1 MRAPSTRAL
10 LKPVKRWLILGHRWL
25 GIVTGLFLAA
35 WVLSGL
41 VMLYVAFPALT
52 EAERL
57 SHLTP
62 IAWDRVHLGPDAAL
76 ARAGLDPP
84 PGGLSLSM
92 RGGAPVYQVTTRD
105 GARHAVS
112 AETGQ
117 TLGPIDAAAAVA
129 SFGPGA
135 TVRAVRRDQWTVRD
149 RYDPL
154 RPFHVVAPGDASG
167 TELYVSA
174 RTGAVV
180 LDTTRRE
187 RLWNWL
193 GAIPHWLY
201 PTPLRARAELWRGT
215 VLWVS
220 GIAIAGVLSG
230 LVLGIWRLRL
240 RRPYAS
246 GVTPYRG
253 LARWHHLLGTLGG
266 LSLLTFVASGWLSMN
281 PNHWFSPRSPPA
293 PMREAYAGPVHPV
306 DRAALDGLALDD
318 LDRDDRARLHTVEV
332 RFTQVDD
339 RPVLIAADARGGRR
353 VVPPPSPEALRAA
366 AARVLPEARIAEI
379 ETLTAYDAYW
389 YPHHDTRPL
398 PVLRVRFDDAAAT
411 WLHLDPE
418 TGALLDRL
426 DASGRLQ
433 RWLFE
438 APHRLDFA
446 ILFQARPAWDLV
458 MWLLNGLGAGIAVS
472 GVILGW
478 RRLRRTARVG

>member
-1 MRAPSTRAL
+1 MRASPKRAF
-10 LKPVKRWLILGHRWL
+10 LKPLKRGLILGHRWL
-25 GIVTGLFLAA
+25 GIATGLFLAA

-57 SHLTP
+57 SRLAP
-62 IAWDRVHLGPDAAL
+62 LAWDRVLLGPDAAL
-76 ARAGLDPP
+76 ARAGLDPA

-105 GARHAVS
+105 DARHVVS

-117 TLGPIDAAAAVA
+117 ALGEIDGAAARA
-129 SFGPGA
+129 SFGEGA
-135 TVRAVRRDQWTVRD
+135 TVRAVTRDPWTVRD
-149 RYDPL
+149 RYDPV
-154 RPFHVVAPGDASG
+154 RPFHVVALGDAAG

-193 GAIPHWLY
+193 GAIPHWFY
-201 PTPLRARAELWRGT
+201 PTPLRARGELWRGT

-220 GIAIAGVLSG
+220 GLATAGVLSG
-230 LVLGIWRLRL
+230 LALGIWRLRL
-240 RRPYAS
+240 HRPYAA
-246 GVTPYRG
+246 GVSPYRG
-253 LARWHHLLGTLGG
+253 LGRWHHLLGTLGG
-266 LSLLTFVASGWLSMN
+266 LSLLSFVASGWLSMT
-281 PNHWFSPRSPPA
+281 PNHWFSPRTPPA
-293 PMREAYAGPVHPV
+293 ALQAAYAGPPAPV
-306 DRAALDGLALDD
+306 GRAALDGLA
-318 LDRDDRARLHTVEV
+318 RPGIVEV
-332 RFTQVDD
+332 RFTQVGG
-339 RPVLIAADARGGRR
+339 RPVLVAADARGRR
-353 VVPPPSPEALRAA
+353 VAVPPPTEAILRAA
-366 AARVLPEARIAEI
+366 AARAWPEARIAAT

-398 PVLRVRFDDAAAT
+398 PVLRVRFDDPAAT

-438 APHRLDFA
+438 APHRLDFGN
-446 ILFQARPAWDLV
+446 LFQARPAWDAV
-458 MWLLNGLGAGIAVS
+458 MWLLNGLGATIALS
-472 GVILGW
+472 GVVLGW
-478 RRLRRTARVG
+478 RRLRRRARLG

>member
-1 MRAPSTRAL
+1 MR
-10 LKPVKRWLILGHRWL
+10 LKSLKRWLILGHRWL
-25 GIVTGLFLAA
+25 GIATGLFLAA

-57 SHLTP
+57 SHLAP
-62 IAWDRVHLGPDAAL
+62 IAWDRVRLGPAEVMD
-76 ARAGLDPP
+76 RAGLEPV

-92 RGGAPVYQVTTRD
+92 WGEAPVYQVSTRD

-117 TLGPIDAAAAVA
+117 VLGPVDAAAALA
-129 SFGPGA
+129 PFGPGA
-135 TVRAVRRDQWTVRD
+135 TVRAVTRDQWTVRD

-154 RPFHVVAPGDASG
+154 RPFHVVTLGDAAG

-180 LDTTRRE
+180 LDTSRRE

-193 GAIPHWLY
+193 GAIPHWFY
-201 PTPLRARAELWRGT
+201 PTPLRARAELWRG
-215 VLWVS
+215 VLLWVS
-220 GIAIAGVLSG
+220 GVAVAGVLGG

-246 GVTPYRG
+246 GAVTPYRG
-253 LARWHHLLGTLGG
+253 LGRWHHLLGTFGG

-281 PNHWFSPRSPPA
+281 PNHWFTPRTPPA
-293 PMREAYAGPVHPV
+293 AMREAYAGPLVRI
-306 DRAALDGLALDD
+306 DRAALDGFPHAGI
-318 LDRDDRARLHTVEV
+318 VEV
-332 RFTQVDD
+332 RFTQVDG
-339 RPVLIAADARGGRR
+339 RSVLVAADAGGRR
-353 VVPPPSPEALRAA
+353 VATPSPPEETLRAA
-366 AARVLPEARIAEI
+366 AARALPEARIAGT

-411 WLHLDPE
+411 WLHIDPE

-438 APHRLDFA
+438 APHRLDFGN
-446 ILFQARPAWDLV
+446 LFQARPAWDVV
-458 MWLLNGLGAGIAVS
+458 MWLLNGLGAGIALS
-472 GVILGW
+472 GVVMGW
-478 RRLRRTARVG
+478 RRLRHAARAR